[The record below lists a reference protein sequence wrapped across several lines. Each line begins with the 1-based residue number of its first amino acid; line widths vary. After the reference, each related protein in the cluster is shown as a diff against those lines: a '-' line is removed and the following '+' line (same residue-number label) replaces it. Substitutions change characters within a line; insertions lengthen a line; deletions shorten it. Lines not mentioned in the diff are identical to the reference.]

1 MKRTVSWLIVAA
13 LFLVPGMAAAQA
25 PAGAPA
31 PPQAQQE
38 SPPQA
43 QPQAQP
49 QPQCQPGPGGTCIMP
64 GKMTPEQMKQMQEK
78 MGQCCMMQEGQGC
91 CPKCQQMQKQ
101 LDELSQ
107 RVDALEGKK
116 KTKKK

>member
-1 MKRTVSWLIVAA
+1 MKRMVTWLMIAA

-38 SPPQA
+38 S

-64 GKMTPEQMKQMQEK
+64 GKMTPEQMKQMQGK
-78 MGQCCMMQEGQGC
+78 CCAMMQEGKG